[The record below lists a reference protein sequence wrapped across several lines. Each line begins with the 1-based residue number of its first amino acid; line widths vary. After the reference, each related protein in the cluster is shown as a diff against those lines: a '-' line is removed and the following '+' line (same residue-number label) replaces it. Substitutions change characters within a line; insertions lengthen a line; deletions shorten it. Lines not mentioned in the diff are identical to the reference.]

1 MLTTNVVI
9 YFWERHIQNGK
20 TKQQQF
26 NSLLKLFHVIL
37 SHQVLTVSI
46 YETHYIYE
54 WEEIIMFLI

>member
-9 YFWERHIQNGK
+9 YFWERHIQNEK
-20 TKQQQF
+20 TKHQQF
-26 NSLLKLFHVIL
+26 NSLIKSFHVIL

-54 WEEIIMFLI
+54 WEEISY